1 MKLRL
6 KGNTLRCRLQRS
18 EVAQLLETGRVDERT
33 ALANGF
39 FGYALVAGEFPA
51 LDARL
56 VGSAIEVW
64 IPRAEVSA
72 WEAAGDVALGGEVE
86 TTDGPL
92 KVLIEKDF
100 RCLHGRA
107 DAEDESDS
115 FPNPAA

>member
-18 EVAQLLETGRVDERT
+18 EVALLLEEGRVEERT
-33 ALANGF
+33 ALANGS

-56 VGSAIEVW
+56 EGLSIEVR
-64 IPRAEVSA
+64 IPRAEVVA
-72 WEAAGDVALGGEVE
+72 WEAAGDVSLSGEVATPE
-86 TTDGPL
+86 GKLD
-92 KVLIEKDF
+92 VLIEKDF

-107 DAEDESDS
+107 EDESDS
-115 FPNPAA
+115 YPNPAA